1 MGHGAAGTTVYFTT
15 CVYTPSPRVPR
26 LESPSEERFNVLS
39 EDREEHTHISH
50 GIMVNVYYTPINDYK

>member
-26 LESPSEERFNVLS
+26 LESPSEERFVLS
-39 EDREEHTHISH
+39 EDARSIHVHISH
-50 GIMVNVYYTPINDYK
+50 GIMVNVYYTPHIK